1 MIPKETIDL
10 IIDTSRI
17 EEVVGDYVTL
27 KKKTGAYILGL
38 CPFHNE
44 KSPSF
49 TVTPSRGIYK
59 CFGCG
64 KAGNSID
71 FMMEIE
77 KYSYPEALRYLA
89 KKYNIEIAEEVQSDE
104 QIAEKNERESIFA
117 VTAFAQKYFTENLLQ
132 HEEGKAIGLSYFK
145 ERGFRDDIVEKFQ
158 LGYSLEKRN
167 AFTEAALE
175 AGFKLEFLVKAGL
188 SILPEKEQGAE
199 HIENKAFD
207 RFSGRVLFPI
217 HNTSGRVIAFGGRTL
232 RSDKKVAKY
241 INSPETEIYHK
252 SNVLY
257 GAFFAKR
264 SIVEKDTC
272 YLVEGYTDVTSIVQA
287 GIDNVVASSGTSL
300 TIEQIRLIRRYT
312 KNITILY
319 DGDNAGIKASFRGID
334 LVLEEGMNVKVLL
347 FPDGDDPDSYSKK
360 VSSEELKNFLATKAV
375 DFITFKTGL
384 LVNETKNDPI
394 KKAELIRNIVETIA
408 LIPDP
413 IYRSVYVKECSTI
426 MAMNEQVLLSELNKI
441 RRQNSKKD
449 TGAEQNFQ
457 TEEVLVEQFE
467 KIENSDD
474 SEFQERDIIRLLI
487 QYGKDVFTLSYVD
500 ENKKTVSNEVKV
512 AEYIC
517 HELTVD
523 SIQLENE
530 VYNII
535 LNEFV
540 SGVEKEDIPYIP
552 HFTKHPNSEVQKVVI
567 DIIALPYSLAK
578 WEEKKKIVVP
588 KEISSIADDVVKS
601 VLSLKIKRI
610 HKMSADNQ
618 KKLQEV
624 NDDQQL
630 IELLEHEMKLQ
641 KIKMEFAAKYG
652 TAAIIK

>member
-10 IIDTSRI
+10 IFDTARI

-27 KKKTGAYILGL
+27 KKRGANLLGL

-44 KSPSF
+44 KTPSF
-49 TVTPSRGIYK
+49 NVNIPRGIFK

-64 KAGNSID
+64 KGGSSVD
-71 FMMEIE
+71 FIMEIE

-117 VTAFAQKYFTENLLQ
+117 VTAFAQKYFTENLLH

-188 SILPEKEQGAE
+188 SIVPEKEQGAE
-199 HIENKAFD
+199 HIEKKAFD

-217 HNTSGRVIAFGGRTL
+217 HNTSGRLIAFGGRTL
-232 RSDKKVAKY
+232 SSDKKIAKY

-272 YLVEGYTDVTSIVQA
+272 YLVEGYTDVTSMVQA

-360 VSSEELKNFLATKAV
+360 VSSEELKKYLNENSKNFVEFKAS
-375 DFITFKTGL
+375 FISLEAG
-384 LVNETKNDPI
+384 NDPLKKSEAIRDIASSLALLSPFESEGFI
-394 KKAELIRNIVETIA
+394 KKCGEILKI
-408 LIPDP
+408 
-413 IYRSVYVKECSTI
+413 
-426 MAMNEQVLLSELNKI
+426 NEQTLIFEVNKL
-441 RRQNSKKD
+441 RRAKRSNKEIV
-449 TGAEQNFQ
+449 T
-457 TEEVLVEQFE
+457 TEVTENN
-467 KIENSDD
+467 ENSTEVEGVIFDID
-474 SEFQERDIIRLLI
+474 SSEFQERDIIRLLI
-487 QYGKDVFTLSYVD
+487 QYGNDVFTLSYVD

-552 HFTKHPNSEVQKVVI
+552 HFTKHANSEVQKVVI